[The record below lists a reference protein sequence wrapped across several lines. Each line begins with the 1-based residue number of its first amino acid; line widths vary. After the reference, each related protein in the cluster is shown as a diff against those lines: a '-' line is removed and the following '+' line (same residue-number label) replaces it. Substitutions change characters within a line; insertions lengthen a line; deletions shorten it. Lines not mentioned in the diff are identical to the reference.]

1 MRLAQVEQPIVGVGD
16 VFILNTHLCSTCNVI
31 GVGKVPSHSD
41 REHIVGKVKANTEL
55 LKADSE
61 WFKNVC
67 DQAQRDGSNTA
78 DVLASIQLTDIATL
92 KYMVDAIDRIA
103 IECVEMKAVMMRR
116 IDTMIVQLNDL
127 M

>member
-1 MRLAQVEQPIVGVGD
+1 M
-16 VFILNTHLCSTCNVI
+16 S
-31 GVGKVPSHSD
+31 
-41 REHIVGKVKANTEL
+41 KVKVTTEL
-55 LKADSE
+55 VMRDSE

-67 DQAQRDGSNTA
+67 EQASKDGSSPS
-78 DVLASIQLTDIATL
+78 DVLGSYAITDIATL

-103 IECVEMKAVMMRR
+103 AECVEMKAVMMKR